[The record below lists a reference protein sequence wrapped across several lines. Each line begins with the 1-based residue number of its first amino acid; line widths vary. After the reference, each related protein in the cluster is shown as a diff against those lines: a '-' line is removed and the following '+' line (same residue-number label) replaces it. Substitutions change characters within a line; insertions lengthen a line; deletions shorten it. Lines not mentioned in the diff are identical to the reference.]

1 MREELEALKKKMD
14 EKDDTIRK
22 LQASSDEL
30 VRLKN
35 ENETQLLEKF
45 SLLLNEKKLK
55 IRDQQ
60 RLLADASVDPAT
72 VEVVEESRLAV
83 RSRSAGPSRKGKRKA
98 ASKAPAS
105 EDESDA
111 GFEKMEVDEEQAA
124 NDSDEKQRQ
133 TSDEDTADETQSDDD
148 EGAPPPPPVKKTAAE
163 TKSQSSSHTAALVDG
178 DDVVPPKREL
188 PFSKKPPAQLSKP
201 AVADDDSETQSD
213 DEL

>member
-1 MREELEALKKKMD
+1 MREELEALKRRID
-14 EKDDTIRK
+14 EKEDTIRK

-60 RLLADASVDPAT
+60 RLLTDANVDPAK
-72 VEVVEESRLAV
+72 VEAVEESRLAV

-105 EDESDA
+105 DDESDA
-111 GFEKMEVDEEQAA
+111 GGEKMDVDEEQAA
-124 NDSDEKQRQ
+124 NDSDDRQRQ
-133 TSDEDTADETQSDDD
+133 TSDEDTADETQSEDDD
-148 EGAPPPPPVKKTAAE
+148 SAPPLPAKKPAAE
-163 TKSQSSSHTAALVDG
+163 PTSQGSSNTAALVD
-178 DDVVPPKREL
+178 DYDVVPPKREL
-188 PFSKKPPAQLSKP
+188 PFSKKPPAQPSKP
-201 AVADDDSETQSD
+201 VVAGDDSETQSD